1 MKIFGRNDAEHKA
14 IERHQEAIISSGV
27 AFAEFSADDE
37 VCNVTNTEWITATD
51 DVVKYV
57 IKCRKS
63 QKSVLTLESV
73 VRLTAF
79 SSLIQLLFRTSL
91 YCWRTLN

>member
-1 MKIFGRNDAEHKA
+1 MKVFGRNDAEHKA

-37 VCNVTNTEWITATD
+37 VCNVTNTQWITATD

-57 IKCRKS
+57 IKSAENRRK
-63 QKSVLTLESV
+63 VC
-73 VRLTAF
+73 
-79 SSLIQLLFRTSL
+79 LLWNL
-91 YCWRTLN
+91 